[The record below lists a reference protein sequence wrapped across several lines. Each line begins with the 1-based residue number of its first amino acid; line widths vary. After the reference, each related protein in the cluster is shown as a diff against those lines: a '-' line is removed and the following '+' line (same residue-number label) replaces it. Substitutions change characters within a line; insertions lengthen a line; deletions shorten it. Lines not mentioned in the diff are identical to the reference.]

1 MPGCF
6 KIAQNFYF
14 ALFVLVMIKKKFFE
28 FGIYIVYTVKPS
40 VSCIPELSR

>member
-6 KIAQNFYF
+6 KIAQNFHF
-14 ALFVLVMIKKKFFE
+14 ALFVLVMIKKFFE